1 MSSFDDQSQIKKTMS
16 EKELTDFIEG
26 SLKNYHAEEIVWIL
40 NEFLNFSIPFENK
53 QKRSS
58 SRDLRRIKD
67 LSSFNEIKQEFI
79 RLTKNLE
86 DWNHI
91 YLFFNNVKKKAN
103 QYEFF
108 KTLREIK
115 DNDRLC
121 SFIYNTANKE
131 KESKNIFEYKDPIY
145 IQLIY
150 NYYTNRNNSDRKNY
164 NIENAILTFNDQI
177 NSKNKSLSKN
187 FKNKDFP
194 IWAYSY
200 LKHVDNE
207 FSQIRYIPKNEKNYK
222 NLINA
227 YLDYLAHF
235 DIIFYENLMNKLN
248 KAWSQKKFRDKDKVK
263 KPYHL
268 PLTKKAKE
276 ELRKLSAFKD
286 LSESDILEELI
297 HQMFLKEMC
306 DKDGNLKY

>member
-91 YLFFNNVKKKAN
+91 YLFFNNIKKKAN

-131 KESKNIFEYKDPIY
+131 KESTNIFEYNFGIS
-145 IQLIY
+145 L
-150 NYYTNRNNSDRKNY
+150 KNDIS
-164 NIENAILTFNDQI
+164 NQMKIFHRSVMGKLLRAEKKKIFRH
-177 NSKNKSLSKN
+177 
-187 FKNKDFP
+187 
-194 IWAYSY
+194 
-200 LKHVDNE
+200 LK
-207 FSQIRYIPKNEKNYK
+207 
-222 NLINA
+222 
-227 YLDYLAHF
+227 
-235 DIIFYENLMNKLN
+235 
-248 KAWSQKKFRDKDKVK
+248 
-263 KPYHL
+263 
-268 PLTKKAKE
+268 
-276 ELRKLSAFKD
+276 
-286 LSESDILEELI
+286 
-297 HQMFLKEMC
+297 
-306 DKDGNLKY
+306 